1 LVASVSQGER
11 LISWTRLFITM
22 LKIGYLVLDNP
33 IAITSS
39 DHQFKADCSGSA
51 GLIVAG
57 GIDLDQLSI
66 SDLESSI
73 KSIDTTSAIGFSIA
87 SSRDEP
93 IMDAARLAKKSR
105 SLLELDFTSEKM
117 DLGRLPGLVQGMK
130 KLGVTVSAKIR
141 PDALGRTE
149 LATPGIDIVN
159 LDVSGLNGSAPKMVK
174 KAADVLKSRIMVMED
189 VGDFDE
195 AQALFAMG
203 ADLISLSGNADP
215 EFASWL
221 SQAMRE
227 YDDLSGWYNAPK
239 HICSG
244 GDLRGLSF
252 CCPPVKSC
260 PVLGALKRAGFTPDE
275 FVERKLR
282 LAKGTP
288 LQYGDGTCFGSLV
301 WCCKITKPCFM
312 RDAVLR
318 KIGLSGRE
326 YMDLKRK
333 LAEDLFKT

>member
-1 LVASVSQGER
+1 
-11 LISWTRLFITM
+11 M

-51 GLIVAG
+51 GLIIAG
-57 GIDLDQLSI
+57 GIDLDELSI

-73 KSIDTTSAIGFSIA
+73 KAIDTTSAIGFSVA
-87 SSRDEP
+87 CSRDEP
-93 IMDAARLAKKSR
+93 IIEVARLAKKSR

-117 DLGRLPGLVQGMK
+117 DLGRLPDLVQSMK
-130 KLGVTVSAKIR
+130 KLGATVSVRVR
-141 PDALGRTE
+141 PDALARSE
-149 LATPGIDIVN
+149 LSAPGLDLVN
-159 LDVSGLNGSAPKMVK
+159 LDVSGLNGSGPKMVK
-174 KAADVLKSRIMVMED
+174 KAADVLGSRIMVLED
-189 VGDFDE
+189 VGDFEE
-195 AQALFAMG
+195 AHDLFAMG
-203 ADLISLSGNADP
+203 ADLISLSGQADP

-227 YDDLSGWYNAPK
+227 YDELSGWYNAPK

-244 GDLRGLSF
+244 GDLRGLAF

-260 PVLGALKRAGFTPDE
+260 PVLGALKRAGISPDE
-275 FVERKLR
+275 FVERKLK

-312 RDAVLR
+312 RDATLR

-326 YMDLKRK
+326 YMELKRK

>member
-1 LVASVSQGER
+1 
-11 LISWTRLFITM
+11 M

-51 GLIVAG
+51 GLIIAG
-57 GIDLDQLSI
+57 GIDLDELSI
-66 SDLESSI
+66 SDLESSA
-73 KSIDTTSAIGFSIA
+73 KAIDTTSAIGFSIA
-87 SSRDEP
+87 CSRDEP
-93 IMDAARLAKKSR
+93 LIEAARLAKKSR

-117 DLGRLPGLVQGMK
+117 DLSRLPGLVQSMK
-130 KLGVTVSAKIR
+130 KLGVTISARVK
-141 PDALGRTE
+141 PDVLSRSE
-149 LATPGIDIVN
+149 LSTPGLDLVN
-159 LDVSGLNGSAPKMVK
+159 LDISGLNGSGPKMVK
-174 KAADVLKSRIMVMED
+174 KAADVLKSRIMVLED

-195 AQALFAMG
+195 AHELFAMG
-203 ADLISLSGNADP
+203 ADVVSLSCKADP

-227 YDDLSGWYNAPK
+227 YDELSGWYNAPK

-260 PVLGALKRAGFTPDE
+260 PVLGALKRAGISPDE
-275 FVERKLR
+275 FVERKLK

-312 RDAVLR
+312 RDAALR

-326 YMDLKRK
+326 YMEHKRK